1 MDERKDTGKVI
12 DMQAMLKSME
22 MEWGKVKDQEMESI
36 KKEVSEEILIHS
48 GPRPETGLENI
59 VITPYSVKK
68 SSSRSEALIAQ

>member
-48 GPRPETGLENI
+48 GPEAGLENI
-59 VITPYSVKK
+59 VITPCTM
-68 SSSRSEALIAQ
+68 